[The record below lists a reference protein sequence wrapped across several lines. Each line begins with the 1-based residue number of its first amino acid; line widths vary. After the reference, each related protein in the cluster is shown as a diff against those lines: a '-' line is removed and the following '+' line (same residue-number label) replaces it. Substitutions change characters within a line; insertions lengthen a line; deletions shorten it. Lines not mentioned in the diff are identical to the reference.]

1 MNQIVDMQQLLDAP
15 TEEYMNE
22 AQLDFFK
29 TLLTDLKRKTM
40 LHIEEMKVQLSDP
53 PEINDDVDRAQYE
66 EDSRIGLRI
75 MDRERKLIRKI
86 DKSLKRISDGDFGY
100 CKETGEPIGIPRL
113 LIRPISEYCADVKQ
127 VNEGKER
134 HFQRE
139 RK

>member
-1 MNQIVDMQQLLDAP
+1 MNQIVDKQQLLDAP